1 MIRHVDAT
9 HCYVER
15 TGISQTSDNTVN
27 SVNLPK
33 HFHEILT
40 LTENQEPIVKISQE
54 NQAIPT

>member
-27 SVNLPK
+27 SANLPK
-33 HFHEILT
+33 HFHEIL
-40 LTENQEPIVKISQE
+40 NQEPIVKISQE

>member
-27 SVNLPK
+27 SMNLPK
-33 HFHEILT
+33 HFYEIL
-40 LTENQEPIVKISQE
+40 NQEPIVKISQE